1 MTAVAVLSLTLYL
14 GASLHDDPRRVAAI
28 SRRFTGSHSRSASTS
43 TLLDVVNRPDGDA
56 PQGAASAARPVTK
69 RTLSS
74 DALAG
79 SGRDGAASAGRPL
92 SPGAAAAGDRS
103 SHEAG
108 SSRSRGFDKAGPA
121 SPSVDSELWM
131 EKVGQRADA

>member
-1 MTAVAVLSLTLYL
+1 M
-14 GASLHDDPRRVAAI
+14 GCDAAI

-43 TLLDVVNRPDGDA
+43 TLLDVVNRPDGEA
-56 PQGAASAARPVTK
+56 PQAAANASRPMTK

-79 SGRDGAASAGRPL
+79 SARDGATSAGRPL
-92 SPGAAAAGDRS
+92 SPGAAGAADR

-108 SSRSRGFDKAGPA
+108 SSQSRAFDKAGPA
-121 SPSVDSELWM
+121 SPNADSELWM
-131 EKVGQRADA
+131 EKVGNHS